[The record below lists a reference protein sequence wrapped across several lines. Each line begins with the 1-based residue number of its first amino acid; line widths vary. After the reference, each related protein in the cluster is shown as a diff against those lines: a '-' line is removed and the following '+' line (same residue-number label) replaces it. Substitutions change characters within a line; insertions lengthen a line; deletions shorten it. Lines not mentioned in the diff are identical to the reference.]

1 MKTLLQYCDEL
12 QLNIVAKRHNG
23 DGKWDVRVSHPWF
36 HNPILSAVKKD
47 TFEDAM
53 AELNGRV
60 SVIEN
65 MRTGIER
72 KNILRHDKA
81 ARQAA
86 NADRDDPER
95 DEWYERFK

>member
-12 QLNIVAKRHNG
+12 LLNIVAKRHNQECT
-23 DGKWDVRVSHPWF
+23 WDVRVSHPWF
-36 HNPILSAVKKD
+36 HNPILSVTKKA

-65 MRTGIER
+65 MRSGIEK
-72 KNILRHDKA
+72 KNVLRASKE
-81 ARQAA
+81 AREAA
-86 NADRDDPER
+86 NQHRDDPEH
-95 DEWYERFK
+95 DQWFERF